1 MMTPVVIIGSEAA
14 YRRYAL
20 YDMSGQVSYVDPQDM
35 AENGVLE
42 ALMARVDIDAEV
54 LPDGSIVSK
63 DDRKIVLVV
72 DDSPMML
79 RSMKQ
84 MLEERYQVTLAT
96 SGQQA
101 LTMIDK
107 RQPDLVVLDYEMP
120 DCDGKETLELIRSKE
135 ATKDIPVVF
144 LTGHGDAEHIRS
156 VLDLN
161 PSAYFLK
168 PPKADKI
175 LEVLGQLL

>member
-1 MMTPVVIIGSEAA
+1 
-14 YRRYAL
+14 
-20 YDMSGQVSYVDPQDM
+20 
-35 AENGVLE
+35 
-42 ALMARVDIDAEV
+42 
-54 LPDGSIVSK
+54 
-63 DDRKIVLVV
+63 
-72 DDSPMML
+72 MML

-161 PSAYFLK
+161 PSAHFLK